1 MPTSWHQPITSGVY
15 QLEMLLPS
23 KKELLTRVAADRL
36 KWAPRPTDVV
46 PEPVGPGEE
55 SVWDYPRPPVIDAV
69 VEPVRAQFADRVI
82 ASSTKAVRVLET
94 AGAPT
99 YYIAPDDVRLDVLR
113 DREGFSICEWKGA
126 AIYYDVHVGGQLAEQ
141 AAFSY
146 PDPLDDLVEGYAS
159 LAGWIGFYPGRVD
172 ACIVGEERV
181 TPQPGGIYAGWI
193 TEAIKGPIKGA
204 PGTEHW

>member
-1 MPTSWHQPITSGVY
+1 MQ
-15 QLEMLLPS
+15 LPS
-23 KKELLTRVAADRL
+23 KNELLTRVAAARV
-36 KWAPRPTDVV
+36 KWGPRPIDVV

-55 SVWDYPRPPVIDAV
+55 SVWDYPRPPVIEAV
-69 VEPVRAQFADRVI
+69 AEPIRVVFAGQVI

-99 YYIAPDDVRLDVLR
+99 YYISPDDVRQDALR
-113 DREGFSICEWKGA
+113 VHEGFSICEWKGA
-126 AIYYDVHVGGQLAEQ
+126 AIYYDVHVGAQSAEQ

-146 PDPLDDLVEGYAS
+146 PDPLDDLAEGYAS

-172 ACIVGEERV
+172 ACFVGEESV
-181 TPQPGGIYAGWI
+181 TPQTGGIYAGWI
-193 TEAIKGPIKGA
+193 TRAVKGPIKGA